1 MGSYDLIFKRV
12 WVRLCGNDWPVGAL
26 CLEILPSIILVLPPI
41 GFTCPTP
48 PPPKQH
54 HHVAPPPTYISVRP
68 LVALPRPF
76 LGQSFVPL
84 KNPSARTIAT
94 TNATTPTL
102 PTTFPTTLPTTVS
115 SGRE

>member
-1 MGSYDLIFKRV
+1 M
-12 WVRLCGNDWPVGAL
+12 
-26 CLEILPSIILVLPPI
+26 
-41 GFTCPTP
+41 
-48 PPPKQH
+48 
-54 HHVAPPPTYISVRP
+54 RP
-68 LVALPRPF
+68 LVALARPF

>member
-1 MGSYDLIFKRV
+1 MF
-12 WVRLCGNDWPVGAL
+12 CGGPCVAKSKDRFSS
-26 CLEILPSIILVLPPI
+26 ILPIILRPSSNRVPFDRP
-41 GFTCPTP
+41 P

-54 HHVAPPPTYISVRP
+54 HHVAPPTYISVRP
-68 LVALPRPF
+68 LVALARPF

>member
-1 MGSYDLIFKRV
+1 MIGLWGLS
-12 WVRLCGNDWPVGAL
+12 RLCVAKTFARDDLFSDFATLLTFLQSGSL
-26 CLEILPSIILVLPPI
+26 CPS
-41 GFTCPTP
+41 P

-54 HHVAPPPTYISVRP
+54 HHVAPPTYISVRP
-68 LVALPRPF
+68 LVALARPF